1 MVQRFKPTIPY
12 FVGLAA
18 AALLYYLS
26 TKITYTARPG
36 QLGPDFW
43 PRVAIAIIVVACLY
57 EIVRLLIV
65 GSAERSVHGI
75 AEHLEGD
82 GSDAADQEE
91 NGSRRT
97 YLLLGGMALTL
108 AYAVLV
114 SKLGFL
120 LASYLYLILFMYL
133 GGIRNHL
140 AIWAS
145 STIGMLLFA
154 FIFLKVVY
162 VSIPRGEPPF
172 DQVTQFVMDLMQVR

>member
-18 AALLYYLS
+18 AAFLYYLS
-26 TKITYTARPG
+26 TNITYPARPG
-36 QLGPDFW
+36 QLGPEFW
-43 PRVAIAIIVVACLY
+43 PRVAIAIIVIACLY

-65 GSAERSVHGI
+65 GSAESRVQGI
-75 AEHLEGD
+75 AEHLEGEELD
-82 GSDAADQEE
+82 GCEEAD
-91 NGSRRT
+91 GGRRP
-97 YLLLGGMALTL
+97 YLLIGGIVLTL

-120 LASYLYLILFMYL
+120 LASYLFLILFMYL
-133 GGIRNHL
+133 GGIRNHV